1 MRRPSV
7 LSVRQRLAVGIAS
20 LFLLSSACGS
30 PGGAGSAG
38 SSPTANAPAGPHVLL
53 ISVDGL
59 HQADLAWYVTNRP
72 GSALAALTRSGTEYT
87 QASTPFPSDSFPGTV
102 AQVTGG
108 NPASTGIY
116 YDNSYSRALLPAG
129 TSSCPSG
136 ARTGAV
142 VEFDETIDRNPKAL
156 DAGQGIDRLPDN
168 ILRMTGQ
175 PQGLIDP
182 AKLPVDPK
190 TCTPVFPHQYML
202 VNTIFE
208 VARAH
213 NLRTAWSDKHPA
225 YDLLNGPSGGGVQ
238 DLFTPEINSEDVPP
252 AADADWTTNNLKT
265 QEYDNRKVQ
274 AVVNELDGYD
284 HSRTVQTGVP
294 AIFGINFQS
303 VSTAEKLPTSDGQ
316 TGGYA
321 PDGVTPGPLLSNAL
335 DFVDRQIATFTRE
348 IDSQHLGDSTTII
361 LSSKHG
367 QSPMNP
373 GALTRIDD
381 GALLDGLDAAWA
393 KAHPGAG
400 KLVAHSSDDDGMLLW
415 LNDHSQAAADFARTY
430 LVAQT
435 GSGNDITGKP
445 RQFSSSGLSTVDA
458 GQAAVAY
465 FHAAPGDPR
474 VPDIVGVA
482 QNGTVFTGGKSKIA
496 EHGGA
501 ETQDRN
507 VPILI
512 SGPGV
517 DHGRSNPTPVETTQ
531 IAPTVL
537 GVLGLNPSELR
548 AVSLEHTAALPR

>member
-1 MRRPSV
+1 MR
-7 LSVRQRLAVGIAS
+7 QILAVGVAS
-20 LFLLSSACGS
+20 LLFLSSACGS
-30 PGGAGSAG
+30 PGGAGNAP
-38 SSPTANAPAGPHVLL
+38 SSPSANAPAGLHVLL

-59 HQADLAWYVTNRP
+59 HQADLAWYVTHRP
-72 GSALAALTRSGTEYT
+72 QSALAALIRSGTDYT

-129 TSSCPSG
+129 TSSCPNG
-136 ARTGAV
+136 APTGAD

-156 DAGQGIDRLPDN
+156 DAGQGLDRLPDN
-168 ILRMTGQ
+168 IPRMTGQ

-190 TCTPVFPHQYML
+190 TCTPVFPHQYL
-202 VNTIFE
+202 QVNTIFE

-238 DLFTPEINSEDVPP
+238 DLFTPEINSEDLPP
-252 AADADWTTNNLKT
+252 TADADWTTDNLKT
-265 QEYDNRKVQ
+265 QEYDSRKVQ

-284 HSRTVQTGVP
+284 HSRTVTTGVP

-303 VSTAEKLPTSDGQ
+303 VSTAQKLPTSDGQ
-316 TGGYA
+316 AGGYG

-348 IDSQHLGDSTTII
+348 IDSQHLSDSTTII
-361 LSSKHG
+361 LSAKHG

-373 GALTRIDD
+373 STLTRIDD
-381 GALLDGLDAAWA
+381 GALLDGLNAAWTA
-393 KAHPGAG
+393 AHPGGG
-400 KLVAHSSDDDGMLLW
+400 KLVAHSTADDGMLLW
-415 LNDHSQAAADFARTY
+415 LTDHSQAAADFARTY
-430 LVAQT
+430 LLAQS
-435 GSGNDITGKP
+435 GAGNDITGKP
-445 RQFSSSGLSTVDA
+445 RPFSSSGLSTVDA
-458 GQAAVAY
+458 GQAAAAY
-465 FHAAPGDPR
+465 FHAAPGDAR
-474 VPDIVGVA
+474 VPDIVGIA
-482 QNGTVFTGGKSKIA
+482 KNGTVFTGGKSKIA

-501 ETQDRN
+501 GAQDRN

-517 DHGRSNPTPVETTQ
+517 EHGRSNPTPVETTQ

-537 GVLGLNPSELR
+537 TVLGLNPSELQ
-548 AVSLEHTAALPR
+548 AVTREHTAALPR

>member
-1 MRRPSV
+1 
-7 LSVRQRLAVGIAS
+7 
-20 LFLLSSACGS
+20 
-30 PGGAGSAG
+30 
-38 SSPTANAPAGPHVLL
+38 
-53 ISVDGL
+53 
-59 HQADLAWYVTNRP
+59 
-72 GSALAALTRSGTEYT
+72 
-87 QASTPFPSDSFPGTV
+87 
-102 AQVTGG
+102 
-108 NPASTGIY
+108 
-116 YDNSYSRALLPAG
+116 
-129 TSSCPSG
+129 
-136 ARTGAV
+136 
-142 VEFDETIDRNPKAL
+142 
-156 DAGQGIDRLPDN
+156 
-168 ILRMTGQ
+168 MTGQ

-182 AKLPVDPK
+182 AKPPVDPK

-303 VSTAEKLPTSDGQ
+303 VSTAEKLPTSDGK

-335 DFVDRQIATFTRE
+335 DFVDRQITTFTRE

-548 AVSLEHTAALPR
+548 AVSLVHTAALPR